1 MIRKE
6 IERLN
11 RWTRYKKYYAYQR
24 EVKLVIYQRHGF
36 YKFVMSDDEDTIYI
50 ATNYVAPATAE
61 ALDETIKCT
70 FNDKSAQYESLTDVY
85 NTLLQST
92 FYGQLFYLGD
102 KIAPQLTDGI
112 LLLSL
117 SEKHIK

>member
-1 MIRKE
+1 MTRKE

-11 RWTRYKKYYAYQR
+11 RWTKYKKYYAGENQY
-24 EVKLVIYQRHGF
+24 KLVIYQRHSL

-61 ALDETIKCT
+61 ALDETIKCI

-85 NTLLQST
+85 NRLKST
-92 FYGQLFYLGD
+92 FYGQLFYLGK

-117 SEKHIK
+117 SEQHIK